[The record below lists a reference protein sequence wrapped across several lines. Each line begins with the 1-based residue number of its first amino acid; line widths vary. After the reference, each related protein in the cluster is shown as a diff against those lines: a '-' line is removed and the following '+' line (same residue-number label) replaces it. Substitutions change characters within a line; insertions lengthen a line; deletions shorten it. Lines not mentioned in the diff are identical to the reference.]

1 MRKMGKKW
9 ILVGLLVVVVVIAG
23 IFLTRIDPKKY
34 YTNSFN
40 NMKNY
45 FITNVEAYSKDFTG
59 DFDLKMKTTSLDSY
73 KKLFADTEVSGN
85 YGYSSQNKKLLLNL
99 SSNYQNQ
106 KLLSGNVYVA
116 NEKEYFRVDDLL
128 DNYYYQNMDKLDSL
142 FNNANVDNNKNIING
157 LFDGVN
163 NSLKDKYFDITKENK
178 DKVVELKITGDN
190 YKQFVTD
197 LYSNLKG
204 NNNFMNSLASLTGM
218 STSELSKAFDDD
230 LNNVTSDDVL
240 NIKTYLLNNKIDKI
254 SFYLKQNDGEYNIE
268 FDKNNNNLI
277 TYNINSNKDNFK
289 VDGNFTVS
297 TTDTGSTLNL
307 TINYDSV
314 TYTLT
319 NIIKYNQTFNAP
331 DVSSAKN
338 INDISESDSEELLN
352 EVYNNINLIK
362 FIQALYSL
370 ESDFN

>member
-1 MRKMGKKW
+1 MRKLGKKW

-34 YTNSFN
+34 YTNSFY

-197 LYSNLKG
+197 LYNNLKG

-370 ESDFN
+370 ESEFN